1 MILYVVGYRSI
12 IIILE
17 YIYSSIQELE
27 WNKATIIDAI
37 NLHKLNVIL
46 LESNENTTTLL
57 TQKGVTITN

>member
-1 MILYVVGYRSI
+1 MGYRSI

-27 WNKATIIDAI
+27 WNKAGIMDPI

-46 LESNENTTTLL
+46 LESNENKTTLL
-57 TQKGVTITN
+57 TQKGANITN